1 MHPDVIDTPG
11 QIVNESLELLYGSP
25 EDVTKGINQVLTL
38 VGKEPTDTLESIVQN
53 HQLMSA
59 LARLLGED
67 SNQPIEL
74 VFSLGK
80 LFLALSMK
88 EDFHEI
94 LLSQR
99 VGALTLRLVDL
110 EVKRARHRESESA
123 LSATDAAVPANSLID
138 LTSRSHKFS
147 KIQERVLFL
156 YLNILDNLA
165 DDATVLKK
173 MIKKSLVDIL
183 IQCIHQKW
191 SEHLSVAVSI
201 LKKASVYEDTPR
213 DLSRAG
219 CNLISQLIR
228 LLSNSQNALVNEV
241 VITLFNL
248 SFHQECVSLISAE
261 NIHSRLLAILQK
273 NSLCNDTLKLVYHLT
288 SREEDRQKIHEAKIT
303 PCLIELLTRVPA
315 NEELERSVAGLFGNV
330 SAELFLIL
338 LGVDFPNASAA
349 D

>member
-1 MHPDVIDTPG
+1 MHPDVYDTPG

-38 VGKEPTDTLESIVQN
+38 VGKEPTDALESIVQN

-99 VGALTLRLVDL
+99 VGALTLRLVEL
-110 EVKRARHRESESA
+110 EVKRALHLHRGSVSA
-123 LSATDAAVPANSLID
+123 SSATDAAVPANNHI
-138 LTSRSHKFS
+138 FS
-147 KIQERVLFL
+147 KKQERVLFL
-156 YLNILDNLA
+156 YLSILDNLA

-183 IQCIHQKW
+183 IQCIHQK
-191 SEHLSVAVSI
+191 SSKHLFVAVSI
-201 LKKASVYEDTPR
+201 LKKASVYSDTPR
-213 DLSRAG
+213 DLSKAG
-219 CNLISQLIR
+219 CTLISQLTHF
-228 LLSNSQNALVNEV
+228 LSISQNALAHEV
-241 VITLFNL
+241 LITLFNL
-248 SFHQECVSLISAE
+248 SFHQECISLISAE
-261 NIHSRLLAILQK
+261 KIHSQLLAFLQQ
-273 NSLCNDTLKLVYHLT
+273 NSVCSDTLKLVYHLT
-288 SREEDRQKIHEAKIT
+288 LREEDRQKIYEAKIT

-315 NEELERSVAGLFGNV
+315 NEELERAVAGVFGNV

-338 LGVDFPNASAA
+338 LGSISQCK
-349 D
+349 

>member
-1 MHPDVIDTPG
+1 MHPDVIVTPD
-11 QIVNESLELLYGSP
+11 QFVNESLELLYGSP

-59 LARLLGED
+59 LARLLGDD

-80 LFLALSMK
+80 LFLALSMM
-88 EDFHEI
+88 EDFHVI

-99 VGALTLRLVDL
+99 VGALTLRLVEL
-110 EVKRARHRESESA
+110 EVKRARHRGSA
-123 LSATDAAVPANSLID
+123 SASSATDAAVPANGLID
-138 LTSRSHKFS
+138 LTPWSHIFS
-147 KIQERVLFL
+147 KKQERVLFL
-156 YLNILDNLA
+156 YLSILDNLA

-191 SEHLSVAVSI
+191 SEHLFVAVSI
-201 LKKASVYEDTPR
+201 LKKSSVYADTPS

-219 CNLISQLIR
+219 CNLISQLTH
-228 LLSNSQNALVNEV
+228 LLGMSQNALVHDA

-248 SFHQECVSLISAE
+248 SFHQECVTLISAKK
-261 NIHSRLLAILQK
+261 IHSRLLAFLQK
-273 NSLCNDTLKLVYHLT
+273 NLLCNDTLKLVYHLT
-288 SREEDRQKIHEAKIT
+288 SREEDRQKILEAKIT
-303 PCLIELLTRVPA
+303 PCLIELLTRIPD
-315 NEELERSVAGLFGNV
+315 NEELESAVVGVLGNV
-330 SAELFLIL
+330 SAELFLIFF
-338 LGVDFPNASAA
+338 GIDYPNVSAA
-349 D
+349 N